1 MTINEAHMRATAGDR
16 MLRIKGH
23 CTGLW
28 YQDHILEFVSEHKD
42 DECRVLLE
50 NKQLIT
56 VELMKEA

>member
-16 MLRIKGH
+16 LLRIKGH

-28 YQDHILEFVSEHKD
+28 CQDNILEFVSEHKD

-50 NKQLIT
+50 NDQLIT
-56 VELMKEA
+56 VELMEE